1 MKLIKKSLAIAAMT
15 ALLVPAGA
23 LAQSS
28 SDNTYGGPGN
38 VVSGLEQGSG
48 NGTAP
53 STSSN
58 TAPKTASQ
66 GGLPFTGA
74 DLGVLAAAGG
84 MLLGLG
90 FGLRR
95 LTHRPTEA

>member
-1 MKLIKKSLAIAAMT
+1 MKLFKKSLAIAAMA
-15 ALLVPAGA
+15 ALMVPAGA
-23 LAQSS
+23 LASS
-28 SDNTYGGPGN
+28 STDTYGGPGN

-48 NGTAP
+48 GGNGTAP
-53 STSSN
+53 STN
-58 TAPKTASQ
+58 TAPKQAAQ